1 MAQFIVSDVKMP
13 ASSAGGFMDD
23 MPVVKEEAVQTKTAT
38 YEILECLGVGTFSA
52 VFRVRRLEDNK
63 ELAMKCESW
72 RAEKQ
77 FLKHE
82 AKILESLRK
91 LASPH
96 FVTLQDRGKVKHRF
110 LFLIMKL
117 VGKNLWELR
126 VENPYRKFSMVTSL
140 RAAEQTLAGIRDL
153 HSCGFLHRDIKP
165 PNFAIGREEDG
176 DPHTI
181 YIIDFGLSRQYRTKD
196 KDLRYQ
202 REKVA
207 FRGTTRY
214 ASVNTLELKEQSRR
228 DDVESWWYM
237 VLEWMIGE
245 LPWKRWDKKR
255 FQNDREKVKQYKK
268 ELREKNNLSQMLKN
282 TPEEYMKRII
292 LYIDTLEYASI
303 PDYDHIAAQLE
314 ASMQAYNLHYAD
326 PPDWDLMRT
335 NRHLLQNDG
344 LSIPKKKSK
353 TISKKLKFALK
364 Q

>member
-1 MAQFIVSDVKMP
+1 
-13 ASSAGGFMDD
+13 
-23 MPVVKEEAVQTKTAT
+23 
-38 YEILECLGVGTFSA
+38 
-52 VFRVRRLEDNK
+52 
-63 ELAMKCESW
+63 MKCESW

-245 LPWKRWDKKR
+245 LPWKRWD
-255 FQNDREKVKQYKK
+255 V
-268 ELREKNNLSQMLKN
+268 S
-282 TPEEYMKRII
+282 
-292 LYIDTLEYASI
+292 
-303 PDYDHIAAQLE
+303 H
-314 ASMQAYNLHYAD
+314 
-326 PPDWDLMRT
+326 
-335 NRHLLQNDG
+335 
-344 LSIPKKKSK
+344 
-353 TISKKLKFALK
+353 
-364 Q
+364 